1 MFVGRSAV
9 FFFKQKTAYEMRI
22 SDWSSD
28 VCSSDLAEQCDCNR
42 LSFGCTIATPKKR
55 GTRKDRRMRKCLLA
69 TVVLVAPF
77 FTSPA
82 HAQARG
88 FFARGSVGS
97 SETNNAYAPFS
108 TTNQTGIGVG
118 LPWRVLPW
126 RIESAAGRG
135 RRRPAG

>member
-1 MFVGRSAV
+1 MASQSASKMRWGALGGAYRSAW
-9 FFFKQKTAYEMRI
+9 R
-22 SDWSSD
+22 
-28 VCSSDLAEQCDCNR
+28 AEQGDCNR

-82 HAQARG
+82 HAQDSG

-97 SETNNAYAPFS
+97 SELNNAYAPFS
-108 TTNQTGIGVG
+108 NNNEAGFGVG
-118 LPWRVLPW
+118 LGCRVLP
-126 RIESAAGRG
+126 RSEE
-135 RRRPAG
+135 RRLGKECVSTCRSRWSPD